1 MAFIPPLNDNIITS
15 ISDVLNFIKDEYKK
29 ANEGNVMKTIYLLR
43 VSNTIKYGIK
53 SNGMNCEKSFSVM
66 TADDDL
72 EEVYKLLKQEFESE
86 FKLMTSHSFDGTY
99 RLMPIINER
108 LMVIIDSTNPYDQN
122 WFCEEE
128 NNRNRN

>member
-15 ISDVLNFIKDEYKK
+15 ISDVLNFIKDEYRK
-29 ANEGNVMKTIYLLR
+29 ANEGNVMKSIYLLR

-86 FKLMTSHSFDGTY
+86 FKLMISHSFDGTY

-122 WFCEEE
+122 WFCEEV

>member
-15 ISDVLNFIKDEYKK
+15 ISDVLNFIKDEYRKV
-29 ANEGNVMKTIYLLR
+29 NESNEMKSIYLLR

-66 TADDDL
+66 TAEDDL
-72 EEVYKLLKQEFESE
+72 KEIYRLLKFEFESE
-86 FKLMTSHSFDGTY
+86 FELMSSHSLDGTY
-99 RLMPIINER
+99 RLIPIINER

-122 WFCEEE
+122 WFCEET